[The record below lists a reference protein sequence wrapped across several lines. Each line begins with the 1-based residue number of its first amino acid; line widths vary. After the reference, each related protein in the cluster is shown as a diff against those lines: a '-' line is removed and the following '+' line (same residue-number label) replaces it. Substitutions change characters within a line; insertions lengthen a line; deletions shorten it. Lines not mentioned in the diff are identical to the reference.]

1 LCPYKRKVEARQ
13 RVAYSLLTTIH
24 YSLTTKVRVSMNNQ
38 SMIEYIKEGLLNFI
52 FPLDCKICEKP
63 IRESKGYSICEDCF
77 KTIELIERPYC
88 IKCGKPLIPT
98 VFFKQNR
105 KILCLDCKRKKYS
118 FEFSRS
124 TGVYDKVLKK
134 CIHLFKYYGEKKLA
148 KPLGKLMVD
157 SLVKNDEF
165 KKKIDLIIPVPLHGN
180 DLKKRGF
187 NQSVLLGKVVGDYLS
202 IPVGESVLIKKKIT
216 PFQVNL
222 SKKERKK
229 NILRV
234 FSVEKPEEIKG
245 KNILILDDVFTTGA
259 TIEECAKEL
268 MKSRTKNIFVL
279 TLARTV

>member
-1 LCPYKRKVEARQ
+1 
-13 RVAYSLLTTIH
+13 
-24 YSLTTKVRVSMNNQ
+24 MNNQ
-38 SMIEYIKEGLLNFI
+38 NMIEYIKEGLLNFV

-88 IKCGKPLIPT
+88 AKCGKPLIPT
-98 VFFKQNR
+98 DFFKQNR
-105 KILCLDCKRKKYS
+105 EILCLDCKRKKYS

-124 TGVYDKVLKK
+124 TGIYDKVLKK

-165 KKKIDLIIPVPLHGN
+165 KRKIDLIIPVPLHRN

-187 NQSVLLGKVVGDYLS
+187 NQSVLLGKVTGDYLS
-202 IPVGESVLIKKKIT
+202 IPVRENVLIKKKLT

-222 SKKERKK
+222 SKKERKI
-229 NILRV
+229 NILGA

-259 TIEECAKEL
+259 TVEECTKEL
-268 MKSRTKNIFVL
+268 MKARAKNIFVL

>member
-1 LCPYKRKVEARQ
+1 
-13 RVAYSLLTTIH
+13 
-24 YSLTTKVRVSMNNQ
+24 MNNQ
-38 SMIEYIKEGLLNFI
+38 NMIEYIKEGLLNFV

-88 IKCGKPLIPT
+88 VKCGKPLIPT
-98 VFFKQNR
+98 DFFKQNR
-105 KILCLDCKRKKYS
+105 EILCLDCKRKKYS

-134 CIHLFKYYGEKKLA
+134 CIHLFKYYGERKLA

-157 SLVKNDEF
+157 SLVKNNEF
-165 KKKIDLIIPVPLHGN
+165 KKKIDLIIPVPLHRN

-187 NQSVLLGKVVGDYLS
+187 NQSVLLGKVTGDYFS
-202 IPVGESVLIKKKIT
+202 IPVRENVLVKKRST

-222 SKKERKK
+222 SKKERKI
-229 NILRV
+229 NILGA

-259 TIEECAKEL
+259 TVEECTKEL
-268 MKSRTKNIFVL
+268 MKARAKNIFVL

>member
-1 LCPYKRKVEARQ
+1 
-13 RVAYSLLTTIH
+13 
-24 YSLTTKVRVSMNNQ
+24 MNNQ
-38 SMIEYIKEGLLNFI
+38 NMIEYIKEGLLNFI

-88 IKCGKPLIPT
+88 AKCGKPLIPT
-98 VFFKQNR
+98 DFFKQNR
-105 KILCLDCKRKKYS
+105 EILCLDCKRKKYS
-118 FEFSRS
+118 FEFSCS
-124 TGVYDKVLKK
+124 TGIYDKVLKK

-165 KKKIDLIIPVPLHGN
+165 KRKIDLIIPVPLHRN

-187 NQSVLLGKVVGDYLS
+187 NQSVLLGKVTGDYLS
-202 IPVGESVLIKKKIT
+202 IPVRENVLVKKKLT

-222 SKKERKK
+222 SKKERKI
-229 NILRV
+229 NILGA

-259 TIEECAKEL
+259 TVEECTKEL
-268 MKSRTKNIFVL
+268 MKARAKNIFVL

>member
-1 LCPYKRKVEARQ
+1 
-13 RVAYSLLTTIH
+13 
-24 YSLTTKVRVSMNNQ
+24 MNNQ
-38 SMIEYIKEGLLNFI
+38 NMIEYIKEGLLNFV

-88 IKCGKPLIPT
+88 AKCGKPLIPT
-98 VFFKQNR
+98 DFFKQNR
-105 KILCLDCKRKKYS
+105 EILCLDCKRKKYS

-124 TGVYDKVLKK
+124 TGIYDKVLKK

-165 KKKIDLIIPVPLHGN
+165 KRKIDLIIPVPLHKN

-187 NQSVLLGKVVGDYLS
+187 NQSVLLGKVTGDYLS
-202 IPVGESVLIKKKIT
+202 IPVRENVLVKKKLT

-222 SKKERKK
+222 SKKERKI
-229 NILRV
+229 NILGA

-259 TIEECAKEL
+259 TVEECTKEL
-268 MKSRTKNIFVL
+268 MKARAKNIFVL

>member
-1 LCPYKRKVEARQ
+1 
-13 RVAYSLLTTIH
+13 
-24 YSLTTKVRVSMNNQ
+24 MNNQ
-38 SMIEYIKEGLLNFI
+38 SMIEYIKEGLLNFV

-88 IKCGKPLIPT
+88 VKCGKPLIPT
-98 VFFKQNR
+98 DAFKQNR
-105 KILCLDCKRKKYS
+105 EVLCLDCKIKKYS

-124 TGVYDKVLKK
+124 MGVYDKVLKK

-157 SLVKNDEF
+157 CLLKNNEF
-165 KKKIDLIIPVPLHGN
+165 ENKFDLIIPVPLHKN

-187 NQSVLLGKVVGDYLS
+187 NQSVLLGKVVGNYFS
-202 IPVGESVLIKKKIT
+202 IPVGESTLVKKKLT
-216 PFQVNL
+216 PFQINL
-222 SKKERKK
+222 SKKERGK
-229 NILRV
+229 NILGA

-259 TIEECAKEL
+259 TVEECAKEL
-268 MKSRTKNIFVL
+268 MKARAKNIFVL

>member
-1 LCPYKRKVEARQ
+1 
-13 RVAYSLLTTIH
+13 
-24 YSLTTKVRVSMNNQ
+24 
-38 SMIEYIKEGLLNFI
+38 MIEYIKEGLLNFV

-98 VFFKQNR
+98 DFFKQNR
-105 KILCLDCKRKKYS
+105 EILCLDCKREKYS

-124 TGVYDKVLKK
+124 TGIYDKVLKK

-165 KKKIDLIIPVPLHGN
+165 KRKIDLIIPVPLHRN

-187 NQSVLLGKVVGDYLS
+187 NQSVLLGKVTGDYLS
-202 IPVGESVLIKKKIT
+202 IPVRENVLVKKKLT

-222 SKKERKK
+222 SKKERKI
-229 NILRV
+229 NILRA

-259 TIEECAKEL
+259 TVEECTKEL
-268 MKSRTKNIFVL
+268 MKARAKNIFVL

>member
-1 LCPYKRKVEARQ
+1 
-13 RVAYSLLTTIH
+13 
-24 YSLTTKVRVSMNNQ
+24 MNNQ
-38 SMIEYIKEGLLNFI
+38 NMIEYIKEGLLNFV
-52 FPLDCKICEKP
+52 FPLDCKMCEKP

-77 KTIELIERPYC
+77 KTIELIERPCC

-98 VFFKQNR
+98 DFFKQNR
-105 KILCLDCKRKKYS
+105 EILCLDCKRKKYS

-165 KKKIDLIIPVPLHGN
+165 KKKIDLIIPIPLHRN

-187 NQSVLLGKVVGDYLS
+187 NQSVLLGKVVGDYFS
-202 IPVGESVLIKKKIT
+202 IPVGESVLVKKKLT

-222 SKKERKK
+222 SKKEREK

-245 KNILILDDVFTTGA
+245 KNILILDDVFTTGS
-259 TIEECAKEL
+259 TVEECAKEL
-268 MKSRTKNIFVL
+268 MKARAKNVFVL

>member
-1 LCPYKRKVEARQ
+1 
-13 RVAYSLLTTIH
+13 
-24 YSLTTKVRVSMNNQ
+24 MNNQ
-38 SMIEYIKEGLLNFI
+38 NMIEYITEGILNFV

-77 KTIELIERPYC
+77 KTIELIERPCC
-88 IKCGKPLIPT
+88 IKCGKPLIST
-98 VFFKQNR
+98 DFFKQNR
-105 KILCLDCKRKKYS
+105 EILCLDCKRKKYS

-165 KKKIDLIIPVPLHGN
+165 KKKIDLIIPVPLHRN

-187 NQSVLLGKVVGDYLS
+187 NQSVLLGKVVGDYFS
-202 IPVGESVLIKKKIT
+202 IPVGESVLVKKKLT

-222 SKKERKK
+222 SKKEREK

-234 FSVEKPEEIKG
+234 FSVEKPEEVKG
-245 KNILILDDVFTTGA
+245 KNILILDDVFTTGS
-259 TIEECAKEL
+259 TVEECAKEL
-268 MKSRTKNIFVL
+268 MKARAKNIFVL

>member
-1 LCPYKRKVEARQ
+1 
-13 RVAYSLLTTIH
+13 
-24 YSLTTKVRVSMNNQ
+24 
-38 SMIEYIKEGLLNFI
+38 MIEYIKEGILNFV
-52 FPLDCKICEKP
+52 FPLDCKMCEKP

-88 IKCGKPLIPT
+88 EKCGKPLIPT
-98 VFFKQNR
+98 DFFKQNR
-105 KILCLDCKRKKYS
+105 KILCLDCKREKYS

-165 KKKIDLIIPVPLHGN
+165 KKKIDLIIPVPLHRN

-187 NQSVLLGKVVGDYLS
+187 NQSILLGRVIGNYFS
-202 IPVGESVLIKKKIT
+202 IPVRENVLIKKKLT

-245 KNILILDDVFTTGA
+245 KNILILDDVFTTGS
-259 TIEECAKEL
+259 TVEECTKEL
-268 MKSRTKNIFVL
+268 MKAQAKNIFVL

>member
-1 LCPYKRKVEARQ
+1 
-13 RVAYSLLTTIH
+13 
-24 YSLTTKVRVSMNNQ
+24 MNNK

-52 FPLDCKICEKP
+52 FPLDCKMCEKP

-88 IKCGKPLIPT
+88 IKCGKPLIPS

-105 KILCLDCKRKKYS
+105 EILCLDCKRKKYS

-124 TGVYDKVLKK
+124 TGIYDKVLKK

-157 SLVKNDEF
+157 YLVKNDEF
-165 KKKIDLIIPVPLHGN
+165 KKKIDLIIPVPLHKN
-180 DLKKRGF
+180 DLRKRGF
-187 NQSVLLGKVVGDYLS
+187 NQSILLGRVVGNYFS
-202 IPVGESVLIKKKIT
+202 ISVGEKVLIKKKLT
-216 PFQVNL
+216 PFQANL
-222 SKKERKK
+222 SKKEREK
-229 NILRV
+229 NILRA
-234 FSVEKPEEIKG
+234 FLVEKPKEIKG

-259 TIEECAKEL
+259 TVEECTKEL
-268 MKSRTKNIFVL
+268 MKARAKNIFVL

>member
-1 LCPYKRKVEARQ
+1 
-13 RVAYSLLTTIH
+13 
-24 YSLTTKVRVSMNNQ
+24 MNNQ
-38 SMIEYIKEGLLNFI
+38 NMIEYIKEGLLNFV

-88 IKCGKPLIPT
+88 AKCGKPLIPT
-98 VFFKQNR
+98 DFFKQNR
-105 KILCLDCKRKKYS
+105 EILCLDCKRKKYS

-124 TGVYDKVLKK
+124 TGIYDKVLKK

-165 KKKIDLIIPVPLHGN
+165 KRKIDLIIPVPLHRN

-187 NQSVLLGKVVGDYLS
+187 NQSVLLGKVTGDYLS
-202 IPVGESVLIKKKIT
+202 IPVRENVLVKKKLT

-222 SKKERKK
+222 SKKERKI
-229 NILRV
+229 NILGA

-259 TIEECAKEL
+259 TVEECTKEL
-268 MKSRTKNIFVL
+268 MKARAKNIFVL

>member
-1 LCPYKRKVEARQ
+1 
-13 RVAYSLLTTIH
+13 
-24 YSLTTKVRVSMNNQ
+24 MNNQ
-38 SMIEYIKEGLLNFI
+38 NMIEYIKEGLLNFV

-88 IKCGKPLIPT
+88 AKCGKPLIPT
-98 VFFKQNR
+98 DFFKQNR
-105 KILCLDCKRKKYS
+105 EILCLDCKRKKYS

-124 TGVYDKVLKK
+124 TGIYDKVLKK

-165 KKKIDLIIPVPLHGN
+165 KRKIDLIIPVPLHRN

-187 NQSVLLGKVVGDYLS
+187 NQSVLLGKVTGDYLS
-202 IPVGESVLIKKKIT
+202 IPVRENVLVKKKLT

-222 SKKERKK
+222 SKKERKI
-229 NILRV
+229 NILGA
-234 FSVEKPEEIKG
+234 FSVEKPEEIEG

-259 TIEECAKEL
+259 TVEECTKEL
-268 MKSRTKNIFVL
+268 MKARAKNIFVL

>member
-1 LCPYKRKVEARQ
+1 
-13 RVAYSLLTTIH
+13 
-24 YSLTTKVRVSMNNQ
+24 MNIEYQN
-38 SMIEYIKEGLLNFI
+38 MIEYMKEGLLNFV

-63 IRESKGYSICEDCF
+63 IRESKGYSICKDCF

-98 VFFKQNR
+98 DFFKQNR
-105 KILCLDCKRKKYS
+105 EILCLDCKRKKYS

-157 SLVKNDEF
+157 YLSKNDEF
-165 KKKIDLIIPVPLHGN
+165 KKKVDLIIPVPLHKN

-187 NQSVLLGKVVGDYLS
+187 NQSVLLSKVIGDYFS
-202 IPVGESVLIKKKIT
+202 VPVGEKVLIKKKST

-222 SKKERKK
+222 SKKEREK
-229 NILRV
+229 NILRA

-245 KNILILDDVFTTGA
+245 KNILILDDVFTTGS
-259 TIEECAKEL
+259 TVEECAKEL
-268 MKSRTKNIFVL
+268 KEARAKNIYVL
-279 TLARTV
+279 TLARSV